1 MSSVLVLRVFRLRGR
16 MGRVL
21 LFVFRLAMSLLIR
34 LVTLLLGARGH
45 RCRMKPVVDDATGD
59 GPKDQSARD
68 QSRADHAKTAEDA
81 LHHVITNYQRRS
93 LRHRSPWFR
102 PETNN

>member
-1 MSSVLVLRVFRLRGR
+1 MGGVLRL
-16 MGRVL
+16 
-21 LFVFRLAMSLLIR
+21 VFRLAMSLRIPLVTLPIR
-34 LVTLLLGARGH
+34 LVALLLGARGH

-81 LHHVITNYQRRS
+81 LHHVITNNQRRRCALRS
-93 LRHRSPWFR
+93 LLR
-102 PETNN
+102 PQLVK